1 MGYHWVINWLVLDYW
16 WSMSNYWWPNILC
29 PIGFNTYRWHINDS
43 SVLLIDSLITHWL
56 AINYSCE
63 FCTYKYFMIFWHFSL
78 LQMTFWSK
86 SECLHE
92 WFTTIIVINNNRE
105 GGIKHCTWKG
115 ERNWI
120 HRIQDSWVIYYNEKA
135 ITNGKDGME
144 CFFCVCSNYIND
156 QSISLMTDQC
166 DQRLQKAGYMLW
178 PNRPVY
184 IIGQLPKL

>member
-43 SVLLIDSLITHWL
+43 SVLLIDSLIHWL
-56 AINYSCE
+56 PINYSCE
-63 FCTYKYFMIFWHFSL
+63 FCTYKYFMIFWHFSS
-78 LQMTFWSK
+78 LQMTFWSQ

-135 ITNGKDGME
+135 IIDGKDGMNV
-144 CFFCVCSNYIND
+144 FSVYVLIVSMTSQSHQWLISAIND
-156 QSISLMTDQC
+156 YRKRDIGSGLIGLIDQF
-166 DQRLQKAGYMLW
+166 
-178 PNRPVY
+178 
-184 IIGQLPKL
+184 I